1 MSNHEAI
8 EGLRV
13 LLIEDEVVIAMTAE
27 DMLEEMGCRVSGQA
41 STLQEGMERAER
53 NDFDLALLDINL
65 HGVMSIPI
73 AHKLRD
79 AGKPF
84 IFTTGYGSVGL
95 DSAFSDIMVVTKP
108 YTIRTLSNAISEA
121 ASGIARN

>member
-1 MSNHEAI
+1 MNI
-8 EGLRV
+8 DQPYDGLRV

-27 DMLEEMGCRVSGQA
+27 DMLEEIGCSVSAQA
-41 STLQEGMERAER
+41 STFSEAMECVTNA
-53 NDFDLALLDINL
+53 DFDLALLDINL
-65 HGVMSIPI
+65 HGVMSIPV

-84 IFTTGYGSVGL
+84 IFTTGYGSIGL
-95 DSAFSDIMVVTKP
+95 DSGFNDVAVVAKP

-121 ASGIARN
+121 ARNIPRN